1 MRARQYV
8 KNQVNVAFLLAF
20 FLGRMALA
28 QNSDVGNSSASPGPH
43 LSGTQREPTN
53 YPPPVPAGRL
63 SVGIALEGGGALG
76 LAHIG
81 VLQWM
86 EDNHIP
92 VDRISGTSMG
102 ALVGAFYASGQ
113 SIKDLNKLATGNVL
127 STLFSVRPAYSSLG
141 FRRRQDRTELPQGL
155 SVGLRGGR
163 LSVGNALVADDRLDA
178 LLSDQLI
185 AYNTRGLSFDR
196 LPIPF
201 RCVATDLTT
210 LRPKVFAS
218 GSLAFAVR
226 SSISIPGV
234 FSPVR
239 SDGDVLVDGAIVDNL
254 PVDVLRDDLG
264 AQVLIAVAL
273 PDSSFATTDAANLV
287 SLFGRAYQAG
297 TFRNEEL
304 SKREAQVL
312 IQPDV
317 SKFTST
323 DYDKSAALIATG
335 YAAAEAQRA
344 ILQKYALGD
353 GDWAIYLKDR
363 SSRVRVRPDFIR
375 RVEVDGPEAQV
386 ASVKPIAKKEFENQP
401 FNQERINHFIANL
414 RGDGAST
421 AFYETLSET
430 NAGDAAAQTQ
440 AADSALTIHL
450 RPNWDG
456 PPYILLGADV
466 AAISGNVTSSIFDVR
481 FVDQDF
487 GGYGSELRS
496 TLRLGYFT
504 HAQIEYYKPLSWNG
518 LYLQPSLSITRDPVY
533 YWQDQKR
540 ISERF
545 LQRAGG
551 GLEAGWTV
559 SPQLQVALSYTDKE
573 VRWKLADGA
582 DNSPTQHLSGTA
594 EEGGLHIILNQET
607 AATVSPTGTSFD
619 VFVGALFHT
628 ALSPNTPL
636 ARLKAKHSWTVGKV
650 NTINLSGE
658 ANTYFRAAVADPF
671 RFTIG
676 GPLRLYA
683 SSVDE
688 YRGTDDVLGL
698 LVYLRKVVTLPTG
711 VGEGVYLTGG
721 YEAAN
726 IWSPERSSIL
736 RQDAFGGFLV
746 STPIGTLTLGGAVGD
761 AGRRK
766 VFFTFGHL
774 F

>member
-1 MRARQYV
+1 MESRQNLKHKV
-8 KNQVNVAFLLAF
+8 HLAILLSLSVGGMASAQQGKF
-20 FLGRMALA
+20 SGPAMPTKVGAGLPPPIPLGRP
-28 QNSDVGNSSASPGPH
+28 SI
-43 LSGTQREPTN
+43 
-53 YPPPVPAGRL
+53 
-63 SVGIALEGGGALG
+63 GIALEGGGALG

-86 EDNHIP
+86 EDNHVPI
-92 VDRISGTSMG
+92 DRISGTSMG

-113 SIKDLNKLATGNVL
+113 SIKALNKLATGEVL

-163 LSVGNALVADDRLDA
+163 ISVGNALIADDKLDA
-178 LLSDQLI
+178 LLSDELV
-185 AYNTRGLSFDR
+185 AYNTGALDFDR

-201 RCVATDLTT
+201 RCVATNLTT
-210 LRPKVFAS
+210 LRPKVFAA

-239 SDGDVLVDGAIVDNL
+239 SEGDVLVDGAIVDNL
-254 PVDVLRDDLG
+254 PVDVLRDDLR
-264 AQVLIAVAL
+264 AQVLIAIAL
-273 PDSSFATTDAANLV
+273 PDSSFATTDAASLV
-287 SLFGRAYQAG
+287 GVFGRAYQAG

-317 SKFTST
+317 TKFTST
-323 DYDKSAALIATG
+323 DYDKSTALIATG
-335 YAAAEAQRA
+335 YAAAEAQRGN
-344 ILQKYALGD
+344 LSKYALND
-353 GDWAIYLKDR
+353 QDWDAYRKDR
-363 SSRVRVRPDFIR
+363 ASRIRARPTLIHK
-375 RVEVDGPEAQV
+375 VEVDGPASQV
-386 ASVKPIAKKEFENQP
+386 ASVKPIAKRDFENKLFDKEQID
-401 FNQERINHFIANL
+401 RFITNL

-430 NAGDAAAQTQ
+430 NAGDPATQ
-440 AADSALTIHL
+440 PQSADGVLAIHL

-466 AAISGNVTSSIFDVR
+466 AAMSGNVTSSIFDVR
-481 FVDQDF
+481 FVDQDL

-504 HAQIEYYKPLSWNG
+504 HAQLEYYKPLTWNG
-518 LYLQPSLSITRDPVY
+518 LYVQPSLTLTRDPVY

-559 SPQLQVALSYTDKE
+559 SPDLQVALSYTDNE
-573 VRWKLADGA
+573 VRWKLVDGA
-582 DNSPTQHLSGTA
+582 DNSPTQHLSGSA
-594 EEGGLHIILNQET
+594 QEGGVHASFSQQT
-607 AATVSPTGTSFD
+607 AATVSPTGTSVD
-619 VFVGALFHT
+619 LFVGALFHT
-628 ALSPNTPL
+628 SMSPNAPL
-636 ARLKAKHSWTVGKV
+636 VRLRAKHAWTVGKV

-671 RFTIG
+671 RLTVG

-688 YRGTDDVLGL
+688 YRGTDDVLGR
-698 LVYLRKVVTLPTG
+698 LVYLRKIVTLPTG

-721 YEAAN
+721 YETAN

-746 STPIGTLTLGGAVGD
+746 STPIGTVTLGGAVGD
-761 AGRRK
+761 AGHRK
-766 VFFTFGHL
+766 IFFTFGHL